1 MSVNKDETTEAEQ
14 EQVDAPAGSD
24 GEAGGDGPSAEAS
37 ATTSADSDAAEPSAA
52 SSDAAEPSAASSDAA
67 KAPPVIDLRDA
78 RIADLEKQLAE
89 TVARLRAVSKGF
101 ADQQDEMAAFR
112 ERLDA
117 QAKAARARREA
128 EVVRAFFEP
137 VQNLKRSIDAGFS
150 DAESFL
156 TGIKMVHQQF
166 TDELAKLG
174 LRAIPGVGADFDPK
188 LHEAIAVMPVADAT
202 QDGKIL
208 FVHLDGYMVD
218 GKPVQVGQVVIGK
231 YAPAESAES

>member
-24 GEAGGDGPSAEAS
+24 GAASGDASSEEAS
-37 ATTSADSDAAEPSAA
+37 ATTSSNAAADDAP
-52 SSDAAEPSAASSDAA
+52 
-67 KAPPVIDLRDA
+67 PPVIDLREA
-78 RIADLEKQLAE
+78 RIADLEKQLTEA
-89 TVARLRAVSKGF
+89 VARLRAVSKGF

-128 EVVRAFFEP
+128 EVVRAFFDP

-150 DAESFL
+150 DAESFV

-188 LHEAIAVMPVADAT
+188 LHEAIAVMPVAEAA

-231 YAPAESAES
+231 YAPAESSES